1 MSWGRNSLILAIAIG
16 NGAVLAALLWRAGAQ
31 RAFLRP
37 LAALVAL
44 IALRLVPYA
53 IGFAGAYDQFQWLT
67 FAPFDYSL
75 AFGPLVW
82 LYVTRL
88 ATGAWPRRWRW
99 HMVPVLVQLGY
110 QCAAFALPL
119 ETKWN
124 WYTGT
129 HRDLVE
135 PIGFAGVIVSLVAY
149 VVAGWRQFAGWQRW
163 MDDHLS
169 NREAYRLGVVR
180 VVFVGTASVV
190 VLAAIF
196 ALRSWLIAPTD
207 YFDRLP
213 MMLALALLAYVLGLS
228 GWQQSAM
235 EFPAMSTLTDLSAP
249 APEAFR
255 GVPRD
260 LAVEA
265 PNHAAAEE
273 LPRVAAGPP
282 SDLPTDLQTD
292 LASDPHAKST
302 GRPRQDYAAL
312 GADWR
317 QRTIAERW
325 YREPTLTLPD
335 FANKLN
341 VSPRTASRVLR
352 DGLGLTFNA
361 FVNGLRVEDVRQQL
375 ADPANSRDLLPI
387 ALDAGFASK
396 ASFNR
401 AFRDV
406 TGVSPS
412 RLRAANAQ

>member
-1 MSWGRNSLILAIAIG
+1 MTWGRNSLVLAIAIG
-16 NGAVLAALLWRAGAQ
+16 NGVVLAALLWRAGAQ

-67 FAPFDYSL
+67 FAPFDASL

-88 ATGAWPRRWRW
+88 ATGVWPRRWRW
-99 HMVPVLVQLGY
+99 HLVPVLLQLAY
-110 QCAAFALPL
+110 QLAAFALPL

-124 WYTGT
+124 WYTGA
-129 HRDLVE
+129 HRNLVE
-135 PIGFAGVIVSLVAY
+135 PIGFACVIVSLVVY
-149 VVAGWRQFAGWQRW
+149 VIAGWRQFAEWQQW
-163 MDDHLS
+163 MDDQLS

-228 GWQQSAM
+228 GWRQSAM
-235 EFPAMSTLTDLSAP
+235 EFPAMTRPIQSGDPASASSDD
-249 APEAFR
+249 
-255 GVPRD
+255 VPGDRS
-260 LAVEA
+260 V
-265 PNHAAAEE
+265 E
-273 LPRVAAGPP
+273 LPAELPA
-282 SDLPTDLQTD
+282 DLPTGLPN
-292 LASDPHAKST
+292 DPHPKAT

-312 GADWR
+312 GAEWR
-317 QRTIAERW
+317 QRTLAERW
-325 YREPTLTLPD
+325 YREPTLTLSD
-335 FANKLN
+335 FARKLS

-352 DGLGLTFNA
+352 DGLGLSFNA

-375 ADPANSRDLLPI
+375 ADPANSRALLPI

-412 RLRAANAQ
+412 KLRATNAE